1 MRIPQI
7 QLSHILACLLRE
19 NIAIAYFLT
28 PELSGGFDYRIK
40 QMEMSRFFFL
50 ESYSNK
56 LQTTSSFIPEV
67 EMRF

>member
-1 MRIPQI
+1 MRIPLI

-28 PELSGGFDYRIK
+28 PELSGGFYYRIK

-50 ESYSNK
+50 KVTRTSYK
-56 LQTTSSFIPEV
+56 LPQSFISDV